1 MTLPTPQDD
10 LYRWHTQ
17 ALEDLSLHLDLEV
30 TDEVHCGWF
39 KMRMVKGGPFVP
51 AKTWLYSPVD
61 EETGDLISDEVL
73 QCEINGKY
81 ADPIDKWSW
90 ICSHPITEAEFNYL
104 TATLAWTAENAP
116 DEPMANVGEKVD
128 WSKVPVPVFNK
139 TT

>member
-1 MTLPTPQDD
+1 MSLPTPHAA
-10 LYRWHTQ
+10 LYAWHTQ

-51 AKTWLYSPVD
+51 TRIWMYQPVED
-61 EETGDLISDEVL
+61 GELVGDEVL

-116 DEPMANVGEKVD
+116 NEPMANPRDKVD
-128 WSKVPVPVFNK
+128 WLKAPVPQFNK
-139 TT
+139 GQTL